1 MIKKLRKSF
10 TRSRKPQSSGP
21 TMKGTTFND
30 LCPEIVLSI
39 MEKLPDVQS
48 LKSLVLVN
56 KKTHDIF
63 TNHKKGVVLHSVLEN
78 ELGEDL
84 FVHALVTCHVEKV
97 PIMLPAFPQLTVTSI
112 RDQVGELRKIRDD
125 AAALQKAIPIPLPT
139 FHPRDTAMHITLR
152 DADRMSRLWS
162 KISELTDV
170 LVEDCRLGLSLE
182 FYPMQDSMMRRS
194 VSLTERKR
202 VGHAMYLFHILS
214 IFCKKLYL
222 DVERTPQGEIDADRL
237 NDSLEKLKYLQLTIV
252 LRFMA
257 PWEMY
262 ELVSLQAWVRRALHD
277 LEDDCYMSER
287 LMPYLLVQGLD
298 RLHGCICGSAGND
311 EALRASV
318 LALKKEASKHKAHG
332 FGMILSRGE
341 RSSWARRPREY
352 EKYRPFWGHGSRD
365 RGGYRSWRNLESPR
379 WNHAV
384 LDPSVPVALELLG
397 IAQGML
403 DVWSAA
409 LWDPARW
416 SDIRRTLRD
425 SMVPDP
431 WGLIACHWDSYM
443 VGWRSALEPGLLFG
457 LKREARLRVFLR
469 WARGVLRLRLRRYK
483 G

>member
-1 MIKKLRKSF
+1 M
-10 TRSRKPQSSGP
+10 TR
-21 TMKGTTFND
+21 TTFND

-56 KKTHDIF
+56 KKTHSIF

-112 RDQVGELRKIRDD
+112 RDQVGQLRKIRDD

-139 FHPRDTAMHITLR
+139 FHPRDTAMRITLR

-170 LVEDCRLGLSLE
+170 FVEDCRLGVSLE

-194 VSLTERKR
+194 VSVTERKR

-277 LEDDCYMSER
+277 L
-287 LMPYLLVQGLD
+287 
-298 RLHGCICGSAGND
+298 
-311 EALRASV
+311 
-318 LALKKEASKHKAHG
+318 
-332 FGMILSRGE
+332 GE
-341 RSSWARRPREY
+341 
-352 EKYRPFWGHGSRD
+352 
-365 RGGYRSWRNLESPR
+365 
-379 WNHAV
+379 
-384 LDPSVPVALELLG
+384 
-397 IAQGML
+397 
-403 DVWSAA
+403 
-409 LWDPARW
+409 
-416 SDIRRTLRD
+416 
-425 SMVPDP
+425 
-431 WGLIACHWDSYM
+431 
-443 VGWRSALEPGLLFG
+443 
-457 LKREARLRVFLR
+457 
-469 WARGVLRLRLRRYK
+469 
-483 G
+483 